1 MSVIGGGFNPV
12 TQPGWTGW
20 ADWLKA
26 HPGQAPSGGTGTAY
40 QPAVTPES
48 WMGHP
53 GGNLTWNPTTHNWD
67 SGSQGSSSGT
77 FWTTPP
83 SGSPPGSTFVPDNPA
98 NPSMGGVWKDPS
110 GNPIGGARGPGGDL
124 LVNPPVTTS
133 TPPTSP
139 GTQSAFTPMQQTQQP
154 FDLSSLLNFIPQF
167 MQNQYQSPF
176 QPTQQQG
183 GTGYNLG
190 TIPGWGWGGSP

>member
-20 ADWLKA
+20 ADWLKS
-26 HPGQAPSGGTGTAY
+26 HPGQSPSGGTGTAY

-67 SGSQGSSSGT
+67 SGSQGSPTANPPIHSGMVWIDPVT
-77 FWTTPP
+77 GQPGTPP
-83 SGSPPGSTFVPDNPA
+83 PGATAPTSYA
-98 NPSMGGVWKDPS
+98 
-110 GNPIGGARGPGGDL
+110 GGAT
-124 LVNPPVTTS
+124 PPTS